1 MYKIKNY
8 LPEKYEEIH
17 KMKTKISSYTHTY
30 RVTVLTEHTCRFEGY
45 LKFLTFFFS

>member
-17 KMKTKISSYTHTY
+17 KTKMSSYTDTY
-30 RVTVLTEHTCRFEGY
+30 RVTILTKHTCRFERF